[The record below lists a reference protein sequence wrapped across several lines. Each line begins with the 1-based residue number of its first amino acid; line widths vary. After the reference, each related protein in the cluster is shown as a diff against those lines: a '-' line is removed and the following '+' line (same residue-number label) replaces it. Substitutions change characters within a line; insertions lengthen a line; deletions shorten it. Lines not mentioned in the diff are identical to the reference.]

1 MSLLEEELRRQ
12 VIAEIYRR
20 ADDLD
25 WDGLSPSDRSTW
37 YVRWLDDPAIGGVL
51 DLYMPRDQARLWIK
65 DVPMKHYARARS
77 GIGPYADLVG
87 SHLPDAGQ
95 LCQLAFGADWA
106 PLEGTLKDKPN
117 RCTLSDRGGKLA
129 QILWGPPRA
138 FQSLV
143 WASLNAVV
151 DDQPTPVMVVVTR
164 QGERLTDGQVG
175 RHRRIARRIDVEVR
189 HLTVGPVIHAPVMA
203 QR

>member
-51 DLYMPRDQARLWIK
+51 DLHMPRDQARLWIK
-65 DVPMKHYARARS
+65 DVPMKHYGRARS
-77 GIGPYADLVG
+77 GIGPYADLVS

-95 LCQLAFGADWA
+95 LSRLAFGSDWA
-106 PLEGTLKDKPN
+106 PLAGTLKDKPN
-117 RCTLSDRGGKLA
+117 RCTLSDSDGRLA
-129 QILWGPPRA
+129 QMLWGPPRA

-164 QGERLTDGQVG
+164 QGERLTDGQVD
-175 RHRRIARRIDVEVR
+175 RHRRIAKRIGVEVR
-189 HLTVGPVIHAPVMA
+189 HLTAGSASHAPVRV

>member
-1 MSLLEEELRRQ
+1 MSLIEEELRRQ

-51 DLYMPRDQARLWIK
+51 DVHMPRDRARIWIK

-77 GIGPYADLVG
+77 GIGPYADLVI
-87 SHLPDAGQ
+87 SRLPDAGQ
-95 LCQLAFGADWA
+95 LAQLAFGADWV
-106 PLEGTLKDKPN
+106 PLEGTVKDKPN
-117 RCTLSDRGGKLA
+117 RCTVSDDDGLA
-129 QILWGPPRA
+129 QMLWGPPRA

-151 DDQPTPVMVVVTR
+151 DEQPTPVMVVVTR
-164 QGERLTDGQVG
+164 QGERLTDGQIG
-175 RHRRIARRIDVEVR
+175 RHRSIARRIGVEVR
-189 HLTVGPVIHAPVMA
+189 HLTVGSANHAQMTGRP
-203 QR
+203 

>member
-1 MSLLEEELRRQ
+1 MSLIEEKLRRQ
-12 VIAEIYRR
+12 VIAEIYKR

-25 WDGLSPSDRSTW
+25 WDGLSLADRSTW

-51 DLYMPRDQARLWIK
+51 DLYMPRDRARMWIK

-77 GIGPYADLVG
+77 GIGPYAGLVA
-87 SHLPDAGQ
+87 SQLPDAGQ
-95 LCQLAFGADWA
+95 LSQLAFGAEWV
-106 PLEGTLKDKPN
+106 PLEGTVKDKPN
-117 RCTLSDRGGKLA
+117 RCTISDGNQLT
-129 QILWGPPRA
+129 QMLWGPPRA

-151 DDQPTPVMVVVTR
+151 DEQPTPVMVVLSR

-175 RHRRIARRIDVEVR
+175 RHRRIAGRIGVEVR
-189 HLTVGPVIHAPVMA
+189 HLTVGLASHALA
-203 QR
+203 SSRQ